1 MDRIHTSPRLFRYI
15 VMPYCA
21 EDSLAV
27 RLRREGRIPRPE
39 AMRIGGAN
47 QPTHEGPVATVEAL
61 DFS

>member
-1 MDRIHTSPRLFRYI
+1 MDRIRTSPRLFRYI

-27 RLRREGRIPRPE
+27 RPRREGRIPWPE
-39 AMRIGGAN
+39 TMRIGGAN
-47 QPTHEGPVATVEAL
+47 RPTHEAPVATVEAL